1 MNNSYFPPEMT
12 AEEITQFR
20 EEMEFY
26 LDQEADSLYNVNM
39 ELTTMGDY
47 DD

>member
-12 AEEITQFR
+12 AEEIAQFR

-26 LDQEADSLYNVNM
+26 LDQEADPLYNVNM
-39 ELTTMGDY
+39 ELTMIGGYND
-47 DD
+47 